1 MTILDTHTHLIALL
15 NRYQARYMLL
25 KHQGEGRSQ
34 EVSKIRG
41 TDPSQAMKAIVLA
54 VRGGGNDRRY
64 IMAVI
69 PGNRRLDMKAL
80 LAHVGAQKGRFATL
94 GEVNYLTDC
103 VSGAIP
109 LFTFR
114 KELILIPDE
123 HFRSLDEVAFN
134 AGRLDRS
141 IIMNFEDYVSIPRA
155 TFTSL
160 SYIE

>member
-1 MTILDTHTHLIALL
+1 MTILDTHAHLISLL
-15 NRYQARYMLL
+15 NRYQARYRLL
-25 KHQGEGRSQ
+25 KHQSEGRSQ

-54 VRGGGNDRRY
+54 VRGGGNDRRD
-64 IMAVI
+64 IMAVL

-80 LAHVGAQKGRFATL
+80 LTHVGAQKGRFATL
-94 GEVNYLTDC
+94 GEVNNLTGC

-109 LFTFR
+109 PFTFR
-114 KELILIPDE
+114 KELILIVDE
-123 HFRSLDEVAFN
+123 HFRNLDEVAFN

-141 IIMNFEDYVSIPRA
+141 IIMKFEDYVSIARPA
-155 TFTSL
+155 FTSF